1 MTVPVLQMQKRAM
14 KKAPSLAQSE
24 TVLKNRPLLGLIL
37 SFNTPVE
44 LFKCRGVAVFWNT
57 RVGEIPVN
65 FWRSALKDVRDRQYE
80 HERVEIMNSV
90 DVERKSMEYFAR
102 YTGSVAPFYRCSQCG
117 LEYGYVVVRHALV
130 APRPLRKNC
139 PACQL
144 YADRDQADKQLKD
157 GEVCAAVRE
166 AEKALSIL
174 P

>member
-1 MTVPVLQMQKRAM
+1 MTTPVLQKRAM

-57 RVGEIPVN
+57 RVGEIPVA
-65 FWRSALKDVRDRQYE
+65 FWRSAPKDVRDRQSA

-102 YTGSVAPFYRCSQCG
+102 FSTGSVAPFYRCSQCG

-144 YADRDQADKQLKD
+144 YADRDESDKQLMS

-166 AEKALSIL
+166 ALSIL
-174 P
+174 S